1 MALLNKHIKEEIDQW
16 VQKFPQGKQ
25 RSAIIASL
33 HSVQHFNQG
42 FLTTELM
49 NEVADY
55 LDLPRIQVFEVA
67 SFYSMFNTQPVGRHE
82 ISICTNISCML
93 RGSDEILDHIQK
105 RLNINAGEST
115 PDGIIFLKKEEEC
128 LAACT
133 GAPMLMLD
141 HQYIENLNIE
151 KVDEILDELENNN

>member
-1 MALLNKHIKEEIDQW
+1 MALLSQHIKEEIDQW

-67 SFYSMFNTQPVGRHE
+67 TFYSMFNTKPVGIHE

-93 RGSDEILDHIQK
+93 RGSDEILDHIQE
-105 RLNINAGEST
+105 RLNIKAGESP
-115 PDGIIFLKKEEEC
+115 PDGKIFLKKEEEC

-133 GAPMLMLD
+133 GAPMLMID
-141 HQYIENLNIE
+141 HEYIENLNIK
-151 KVDEILDELENNN
+151 KVDAIIDELENNN

>member
-1 MALLNKHIKEEIDQW
+1 MALLNQNIKEEIDQW

-105 RLNINAGEST
+105 RLSIKAGEST
-115 PDGIIFLKKEEEC
+115 PDGKIFLKKEEEC

-151 KVDEILDELENNN
+151 KIDEILDELENNN

>member
-1 MALLNKHIKEEIDQW
+1 VALLNQNIKEEIDQW

-67 SFYSMFNTQPVGRHE
+67 SFYSMFNTRPVGIHE

-93 RGSDEILDHIQK
+93 KGSDEILDHIQK
-105 RLNINAGEST
+105 RLSIKVGEST
-115 PDGIIFLKKEEEC
+115 PDGKIFLKKEEEC

-141 HQYIENLNIE
+141 HQYIENLNIK
-151 KVDEILDELENNN
+151 KVDEILDELESNN

>member
-1 MALLNKHIKEEIDQW
+1 MALLSQHIKEEIDQC

-25 RSAIIASL
+25 RSAIIAAL

-105 RLNINAGEST
+105 RLSVKAGEST
-115 PDGIIFLKKEEEC
+115 PDGKIFLKKEEEC

-133 GAPMLMLD
+133 GAPMLMID

>member
-1 MALLNKHIKEEIDQW
+1 VALLNQNIKEEIDQW

-55 LDLPRIQVFEVA
+55 LDLQEFKYLKLRHSIQ
-67 SFYSMFNTQPVGRHE
+67 
-82 ISICTNISCML
+82 
-93 RGSDEILDHIQK
+93 
-105 RLNINAGEST
+105 
-115 PDGIIFLKKEEEC
+115 C
-128 LAACT
+128 LIRD
-133 GAPMLMLD
+133 P
-141 HQYIENLNIE
+141 
-151 KVDEILDELENNN
+151 

>member
-1 MALLNKHIKEEIDQW
+1 MALLSQHIKEEIDQW

-25 RSAIIASL
+25 RSAIIAAL

-42 FLTTELM
+42 FLTTDLM

-93 RGSDEILDHIQK
+93 RGSDEILDHIQE
-105 RLNINAGEST
+105 RLNIKAGEST
-115 PDGIIFLKKEEEC
+115 PDGKIFLKKEEEC

-133 GAPMLMLD
+133 GAPMLMID
-141 HQYIENLNIE
+141 HHYIENLNIK
-151 KVDEILDELENNN
+151 KVNEILDELENDN